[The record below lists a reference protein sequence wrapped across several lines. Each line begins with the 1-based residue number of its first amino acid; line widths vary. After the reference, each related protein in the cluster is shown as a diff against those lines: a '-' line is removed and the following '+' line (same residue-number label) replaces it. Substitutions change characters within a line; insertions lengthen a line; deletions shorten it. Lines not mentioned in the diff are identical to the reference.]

1 MYANNPGSRGP
12 ESRVK
17 NVTMCF
23 TQTFSLDLTFMRGA
37 FFFFWRCNSCHYLRT
52 VTAKLGTIQT
62 SDQVAAGF

>member
-17 NVTMCF
+17 NVTMCLPH
-23 TQTFSLDLTFMRGA
+23 TFLSGLDVCEVPS
-37 FFFFWRCNSCHYLRT
+37 FFWRCNSCHCLRI

-62 SDQVAAGF
+62 SDRVAAGF